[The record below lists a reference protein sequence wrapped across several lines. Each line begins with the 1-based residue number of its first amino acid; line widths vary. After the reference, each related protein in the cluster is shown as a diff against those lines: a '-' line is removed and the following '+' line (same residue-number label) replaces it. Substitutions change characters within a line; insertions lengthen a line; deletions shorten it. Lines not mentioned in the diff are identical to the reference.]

1 MVANW
6 LLIMGDISGLIQNMA
21 TRTLPSMKTYTNP
34 SSGGTHCSVKF
45 CHKHSEKVT
54 RMAVCNLFRPQTQ
67 NYDRMQVHSRYR
79 DLFILD
85 KEASV
90 CKYMYTLLP
99 LPSGDCAHVTNAD
112 FAEQEYNI
120 FGDGNWRIV
129 CIWRKSLSLDD

>member
-1 MVANW
+1 
-6 LLIMGDISGLIQNMA
+6 
-21 TRTLPSMKTYTNP
+21 
-34 SSGGTHCSVKF
+34 
-45 CHKHSEKVT
+45 
-54 RMAVCNLFRPQTQ
+54 MAVWNLFRPQTQ

-90 CKYMYTLLP
+90 CKYTLLP

-120 FGDGNWRIV
+120 SGMEIGE
-129 CIWRKSLSLDD
+129 